1 MTQLGLGTVQFGMPY
16 GIANRGAR
24 TPHEELVSILAF
36 AASAGVNVLDTAAQ
50 YGDSETALGNALPAE
65 HAFRIVTKTPAI
77 HAGRDPDAT
86 STALRAGFERSLEN
100 LKQQKLH
107 ALLVHDADELLRPGG
122 DALWRAMD
130 DLRRQGLVEKTGA
143 SVYTAAQIDALLARF
158 DPTLV
163 QVPVSIADQR
173 LVESG
178 HLSKLKR
185 RGVEI
190 HARSVLLQGLLLMD
204 PDDRPSYFRQFEAEL
219 RNLSGFFSRHDMTPL
234 EGALSFVSELEDVDA
249 AVVGVTSRA
258 QLEACLDAFRRPH
271 TQKPDFSAAA
281 CHAESLLNPALWPA
295 SR

>member
-36 AASAGVNVLDTAAQ
+36 AASEAVSVLDTAAQ
-50 YGDSETALGNALPAE
+50 YGDSEAVLGNALPAA
-65 HAFRIVTKTPAI
+65 HAFRIVTKTPAF
-77 HAGRDPDAT
+77 GRDPDPA
-86 STALRAGFERSLEN
+86 ALRAGLARSLEN
-100 LKQQKLH
+100 LKQRKLH

-122 DALWRAMD
+122 EALWRAMD

-143 SVYTAAQIDALLARF
+143 SVYTAAQIDALLEHF

-190 HARSVLLQGLLLMD
+190 HARSVLLQGLLLMN
-204 PDDRPSYFRQFEAEL
+204 PDDRPSYFRQFDGEL
-219 RNLSGFFSRHDMTPL
+219 RNLSGFFSQHEMTPL

-258 QLEACLDAFRRPH
+258 QLEACLDAFNRPH
-271 TQKPDFSAAA
+271 PQRPDFSAAA